1 VKAASMEKTNET
13 VMKPTLKRKVGYVDE
28 GVSVTRAKLAQLKIG
43 EEATADKGEAGK
55 AGPSR
60 ECHG

>member
-1 VKAASMEKTNET
+1 MEKTNET

-43 EEATADKGEAGK
+43 EEATADKGEAGE
-55 AGPSR
+55 AGPSTK
-60 ECHG
+60 EN